1 MKEQPEVRY
10 FPIPKN
16 LKEMTS
22 EEKKEY
28 ASQLVDHMLK
38 QGNEAMEKQQ
48 PSRRRG
54 ILDAI
59 FTSFAILTALFFYF
73 ISALQ
78 FNDQYID
85 YGFVSIGIGTICL
98 ASPFAAKYLRKIRER
113 NKQK

>member
-1 MKEQPEVRY
+1 MSDQPEVRY

-28 ASQLVDHMLK
+28 ATQLVDHMLK
-38 QGNEAMEKQQ
+38 QGNEVMEKQATSR
-48 PSRRRG
+48 SRRIMKG
-54 ILDAI
+54 IFNSLAI
-59 FTSFAILTALFFYF
+59 TGALFFYF

-85 YGFVSIGIGTICL
+85 YGFVSIGLGTICL
-98 ASPFAAKYLRKIRER
+98 SSPFAAKYLRKLRVR